1 MCPCAVFL
9 PTALVVGAGGGGMY
23 AAIEAVRRGAN
34 TLLLDRGLIGR
45 DGATVM
51 ARITVAVMARITV
64 AVMARITVAVMARIT
79 VAAAVGPEA
88 TDHGH
93 KRPPRPTPP
102 PRPFRPAPCHLNE
115 LAA

>member
-1 MCPCAVFL
+1 
-9 PTALVVGAGGGGMY
+9 MY

-64 AVMARITVAVMARIT
+64 A
-79 VAAAVGPEA
+79 AAVGPEA

-93 KRPPRPTPP
+93 KRPLGRRPR
-102 PRPFRPAPCHLNE
+102 
-115 LAA
+115 LARSGRRHAT

>member
-9 PTALVVGAGGGGMY
+9 PTVLVVGAGGGGMY

-64 AVMARITVAVMARIT
+64 AVMARITVA
-79 VAAAVGPEA
+79 AAVGPEA

-93 KRPPRPTPP
+93 KRPLGRRPRLARSGRR
-102 PRPFRPAPCHLNE
+102 PR
-115 LAA
+115 LARSGRRHAT

>member
-1 MCPCAVFL
+1 
-9 PTALVVGAGGGGMY
+9 MY

-45 DGATVM
+45 DGAT
-51 ARITVAVMARITV
+51 
-64 AVMARITVAVMARIT
+64 VMARITVAVMARIT